1 MVPKEV
7 MFEGKKALSEV
18 SDFVN
23 FVEPESALE
32 AILVFLE
39 TK

>member
-1 MVPKEV
+1 MIPKEV
-7 MFEGKKALSEV
+7 MAEGKKVLEDV

-39 TK
+39 NK